1 VRRWW
6 RRRWHRRDHLHQT
19 NESPISVAAGGCVV
33 AAGPVD
39 VNAAG
44 TMFYEIDDA
53 APGTDA
59 IEAVIISDS
68 FYGSEG
74 CAFSYDQTVVDE
86 SFPGTRYDSGPV

>member
-1 VRRWW
+1 MKSPVAACVALGCGGGGAGG
-6 RRRWHRRDHLHQT
+6 WHRRDHLHQT

-74 CAFSYDQTVVDE
+74 
-86 SFPGTRYDSGPV
+86 